1 MALSSVN
8 RVDFGNY
15 LGCTCWSQKARNFR
29 EGAGMKFEKPFLFL
43 SALIASFVIAS
54 GVTTVSKPNNYSE
67 SYPVVVCPPTLNG
80 LTSQISIS
88 SRKTQYQRLENRSS
102 KTVPFK
108 ELRFPVT
115 KDSLVIS
122 AEGTTPLIW
131 QSRTGSWAGGTLCSG
146 PNAAAWFV
154 GGTANV
160 TSRGRLIL
168 INSGLSDSIVDVQSY
183 TENAKQPIKS
193 VNLKSKSYIQLSLD
207 SLAPGD
213 KSLAVQVI
221 PRSGRV
227 NAFMIDEQGAGL
239 KALGGDFVNS
249 YPTASKEVVIPAI
262 PNQLPKAGQK
272 ASASHT
278 LRILTPGDVNT
289 TFTLEVLSADGKF
302 IPVGMSSRSIE
313 AGVVS
318 EFSFEPKISASAF
331 AVRVTSAEPIVASV
345 SSSVTISRHK
355 DFVWS
360 TATPPLTPMSIAVTG
375 LSPLIA
381 FAGESISV
389 KVQAKLVNGKTVSA
403 SVAGSDIATWRAP
416 ANARSITI
424 LSSSKGVFA
433 GALIASTNGYGFIP
447 IVNGSALTRV
457 EVPNSNIRVLNP

>member
-1 MALSSVN
+1 
-8 RVDFGNY
+8 
-15 LGCTCWSQKARNFR
+15 
-29 EGAGMKFEKPFLFL
+29 MKFEKPFLFL
-43 SALIASFVIAS
+43 SALIASFMIAS
-54 GVTTVSKPNNYSE
+54 GVSTVSKPSNYSE

-80 LTSQISIS
+80 LSSQISIS

-108 ELRFPVT
+108 ALRFPVS
-115 KDSLVIS
+115 KDSLVIT

-131 QSRTGSWAGGTLCSG
+131 QSRAGSWAGGTLCSG
-146 PNAAAWFV
+146 PNASAWFV

-160 TSRGRLIL
+160 TSRGRLML
-168 INSGLSDSIVDVQSY
+168 VNSGLSDAIVDIQSY
-183 TENAKQPIKS
+183 TENAKQPVKS
-193 VNLKSKSYIQLSLD
+193 VNLKSKSFMQISLD

-213 KSLAVQVI
+213 KALAVQVV

-249 YPTASKEVVIPAI
+249 YPNASKEIVIPAI
-262 PNQLPKAGQK
+262 PNQPPKKGQK
-272 ASASHT
+272 SSASHT

-289 TFTLEVLSADGKF
+289 TFTLEVLSADGSF
-302 IPVGMSSRSIE
+302 VPVGMSSRSID

-318 EFSFEPKISASAF
+318 EFSLEPKISANAF
-331 AVRVTSAEPIVASV
+331 AVRITSAEPIVASV
-345 SSSVTISRHK
+345 SSSVVISGKK

-360 TATPPLTPMSIAVTG
+360 TATPPLAPMSIAVTG

-381 FAGESISV
+381 FAGDSISV
-389 KVQAKLVNGKTVSA
+389 KVQAKLINGKTVSK
-403 SVAGSDIATWRAP
+403 VIRGSDSATWRVP
-416 ANARSITI
+416 ENSRSITI
-424 LSSSKGVFA
+424 ISSSKGVFA
-433 GALIASTNGYGFIP
+433 GALIASSNGYGFIP
-447 IVNGSALTRV
+447 IQNGSALTRV

>member
-1 MALSSVN
+1 
-8 RVDFGNY
+8 
-15 LGCTCWSQKARNFR
+15 
-29 EGAGMKFEKPFLFL
+29 
-43 SALIASFVIAS
+43 
-54 GVTTVSKPNNYSE
+54 
-67 SYPVVVCPPTLNG
+67 VVCPPTLNG

-389 KVQAKLVNGKTVSA
+389 KVEAKLVNGKTVSE
-403 SVAGSDIATWRAP
+403 SVVGSDIATWRAP

-424 LSSSKGVFA
+424 VSSSKGVFA

>member
-1 MALSSVN
+1 
-8 RVDFGNY
+8 
-15 LGCTCWSQKARNFR
+15 
-29 EGAGMKFEKPFLFL
+29 MKFEKPFLFL

-227 NAFMIDEQGAGL
+227 NAFMIGGQGAGL

>member
-1 MALSSVN
+1 
-8 RVDFGNY
+8 
-15 LGCTCWSQKARNFR
+15 
-29 EGAGMKFEKPFLFL
+29 MKFEKPFLFL
-43 SALIASFVIAS
+43 SALIASFMIAS
-54 GVTTVSKPNNYSE
+54 GVSTVSKPSNYSE

-80 LTSQISIS
+80 LSSQISIS

-108 ELRFPVT
+108 ALRFPVS
-115 KDSLVIS
+115 KDSLVIT

-131 QSRTGSWAGGTLCSG
+131 QSRAGSWAGGTLCSG
-146 PNAAAWFV
+146 PNASAWFV

-160 TSRGRLIL
+160 TSRGRLML
-168 INSGLSDSIVDVQSY
+168 VNSGLSDAIVDIQSY

-193 VNLKSKSYIQLSLD
+193 VNLKSKSFMQISLD

-213 KSLAVQVI
+213 KALAVQVV

-249 YPTASKEVVIPAI
+249 YPNASKEIVIPAI
-262 PNQLPKAGQK
+262 PNQPPKKGQK
-272 ASASHT
+272 SSASHT

-289 TFTLEVLSADGKF
+289 TFTLEVLSADGSF
-302 IPVGMSSRSIE
+302 VPVGMSSRSID

-318 EFSFEPKISASAF
+318 EFSLEPKISANAF
-331 AVRVTSAEPIVASV
+331 AVRITSAEPIVASV
-345 SSSVTISRHK
+345 ASTVVISGKK

-360 TATPPLTPMSIAVTG
+360 TATPPLAPMSIAVTG

-381 FAGESISV
+381 FAGDSISV
-389 KVQAKLVNGKTVSA
+389 KVQAKLINGKTVSK
-403 SVAGSDIATWRAP
+403 VIKGSDSATWRVP
-416 ANARSITI
+416 ENSRSITI
-424 LSSSKGVFA
+424 ISSSKGVFA
-433 GALIASTNGYGFIP
+433 GALIASSNGYGFIP
-447 IVNGSALTRV
+447 IQNGSALTRV

>member
-1 MALSSVN
+1 
-8 RVDFGNY
+8 
-15 LGCTCWSQKARNFR
+15 
-29 EGAGMKFEKPFLFL
+29 MKFEKPFLFL
-43 SALIASFVIAS
+43 SALIASFMIAS
-54 GVTTVSKPNNYSE
+54 GVSTVSKPSNYSE

-80 LTSQISIS
+80 LSSQISIS

-108 ELRFPVT
+108 ALRFPVS
-115 KDSLVIS
+115 KDSLVIT

-131 QSRTGSWAGGTLCSG
+131 QSRAGSWAGGTLCSG
-146 PNAAAWFV
+146 PNASAWFV

-160 TSRGRLIL
+160 TSRGRLML
-168 INSGLSDSIVDVQSY
+168 VNSGLSDAIVDIQSY
-183 TENAKQPIKS
+183 TENAKQPVKS
-193 VNLKSKSYIQLSLD
+193 VNLKSKNYMQISLD

-213 KSLAVQVI
+213 KALAVQVV

-249 YPTASKEVVIPAI
+249 YPNASKEIVIPAI
-262 PNQLPKAGQK
+262 PNQPPKKGQK
-272 ASASHT
+272 SSASHT

-289 TFTLEVLSADGKF
+289 TFTLEVLSADGSF
-302 IPVGMSSRSIE
+302 VPVGMSSRSID

-318 EFSFEPKISASAF
+318 EFSLEPKISANAF
-331 AVRVTSAEPIVASV
+331 AVRITSAEPIVASV
-345 SSSVTISRHK
+345 SSSVVISGKK

-360 TATPPLTPMSIAVTG
+360 TATPPLAPMSIAVTG

-381 FAGESISV
+381 FAGDSISV
-389 KVQAKLVNGKTVSA
+389 KVQAKLINGKAVSK
-403 SVAGSDIATWRAP
+403 VIKGSDSATWRVP
-416 ANARSITI
+416 ENSRSITI
-424 LSSSKGVFA
+424 ISSSKGVFA
-433 GALIASTNGYGFIP
+433 GALIASSNGYGFIP
-447 IVNGSALTRV
+447 IQNGSALTRV

>member
-1 MALSSVN
+1 
-8 RVDFGNY
+8 
-15 LGCTCWSQKARNFR
+15 
-29 EGAGMKFEKPFLFL
+29 MKFEKPFLFL
-43 SALIASFVIAS
+43 SALIASFMIAS
-54 GVTTVSKPNNYSE
+54 GVSTVSKPSNYSE

-80 LTSQISIS
+80 LSSQISIS

-108 ELRFPVT
+108 ALRFPVS
-115 KDSLVIS
+115 KDSLVIT

-131 QSRTGSWAGGTLCSG
+131 QSRAGSWAGGTLCSG
-146 PNAAAWFV
+146 PNASAWFV

-160 TSRGRLIL
+160 TSRGRLML
-168 INSGLSDSIVDVQSY
+168 VNSGLSDAIVDIQSY
-183 TENAKQPIKS
+183 TENAKQPVKS
-193 VNLKSKSYIQLSLD
+193 VNLKSKNYMQISLD

-213 KSLAVQVI
+213 KALAVQVV

-249 YPTASKEVVIPAI
+249 YPNASKEIVIPAI
-262 PNQLPKAGQK
+262 PNQPPKKGQK

-278 LRILTPGDVNT
+278 LRILTPSDVNT
-289 TFTLEVLSADGKF
+289 TFTLEVLSADGSF
-302 IPVGMSSRSIE
+302 VPVGMSSRSID

-318 EFSFEPKISASAF
+318 EFSLEPKISANAF
-331 AVRVTSAEPIVASV
+331 AVRITSAEPIVASV
-345 SSSVTISRHK
+345 SSSVVISGKK

-360 TATPPLTPMSIAVTG
+360 TATPPLAPMSIAVTG

-381 FAGESISV
+381 FAGDSISV
-389 KVQAKLVNGKTVSA
+389 KVQAKLINGKTVSK
-403 SVAGSDIATWRAP
+403 VIRGSDSATWRVP
-416 ANARSITI
+416 ENSRSITI
-424 LSSSKGVFA
+424 ISSSKGVFA
-433 GALIASTNGYGFIP
+433 GALIASSNGYGFIP
-447 IVNGSALTRV
+447 IQNGSALTRV

>member
-1 MALSSVN
+1 
-8 RVDFGNY
+8 
-15 LGCTCWSQKARNFR
+15 
-29 EGAGMKFEKPFLFL
+29 MKFEKPFLFL
-43 SALIASFVIAS
+43 SALIASFMIAS
-54 GVTTVSKPNNYSE
+54 GVTTVSKPSNYSE

-80 LTSQISIS
+80 LSSQISIS

-102 KTVPFK
+102 KTLPFK
-108 ELRFPVT
+108 ALRFPVS
-115 KDSLVIS
+115 KDSLVIT

-131 QSRTGSWAGGTLCSG
+131 QSRAGSWAGGTLCSG
-146 PNAAAWFV
+146 PNASAWFV

-160 TSRGRLIL
+160 TSRGRLML
-168 INSGLSDSIVDVQSY
+168 VNSGLSDAIVDIQSY
-183 TENAKQPIKS
+183 TENAKQPVKS
-193 VNLKSKSYIQLSLD
+193 VNLKSKNYMQISLD

-213 KSLAVQVI
+213 RALAVQVV

-249 YPTASKEVVIPAI
+249 YPNASKVIVIPAI
-262 PNQLPKAGQK
+262 PNQPPKKGQK
-272 ASASHT
+272 SSASHT

-289 TFTLEVLSADGKF
+289 TFTLEVLSADGSF
-302 IPVGMSSRSIE
+302 VPVGMSSRSID

-318 EFSFEPKISASAF
+318 EFSLDPKISANAF
-331 AVRVTSAEPIVASV
+331 AVRITSAEPIVASV
-345 SSSVTISRHK
+345 SSSVIISGKK

-381 FAGESISV
+381 FAGDSISV
-389 KVQAKLVNGKTVSA
+389 KVQAKLINGKTVSK
-403 SVAGSDIATWRAP
+403 VIKGSDIATWRVP
-416 ANARSITI
+416 ENSRSITI
-424 LSSSKGVFA
+424 ISSSKGVFA
-433 GALIASTNGYGFIP
+433 GALIASSNGYGFIP
-447 IVNGSALTRV
+447 IQNGSALTRV

>member
-1 MALSSVN
+1 
-8 RVDFGNY
+8 
-15 LGCTCWSQKARNFR
+15 
-29 EGAGMKFEKPFLFL
+29 MKFEKPFLFL
-43 SALIASFVIAS
+43 SALIASFMIAS
-54 GVTTVSKPNNYSE
+54 GVTTVSKPSNYSE

-80 LTSQISIS
+80 LSSQISIS

-102 KTVPFK
+102 KTVPFNA
-108 ELRFPVT
+108 LRFPVS
-115 KDSLVIS
+115 KDSLVIT

-131 QSRTGSWAGGTLCSG
+131 QSRAGSWAGGTLCSG
-146 PNAAAWFV
+146 PNASAWFV

-168 INSGLSDSIVDVQSY
+168 VNSGLSDAIVDIQSY
-183 TENAKQPIKS
+183 TENAKQPVKS
-193 VNLKSKSYIQLSLD
+193 VNLKSKNFMQISLD

-213 KSLAVQVI
+213 KALAVQVV

-249 YPTASKEVVIPAI
+249 YPNASKEIVIPAI
-262 PNQLPKAGQK
+262 PNQPPKRGQK

-289 TFTLEVLSADGKF
+289 TFTLEVLSADGSF
-302 IPVGMSSRSIE
+302 VPVGLSSRSID

-318 EFSFEPKISASAF
+318 EFSLEPKISANAF
-331 AVRVTSAEPIVASV
+331 AVRITSAEPIVASV
-345 SSSVTISRHK
+345 SSSVIISGKK

-360 TATPPLTPMSIAVTG
+360 TATPPLAPMSIAVTG

-381 FAGESISV
+381 FAGDSISV
-389 KVQAKLVNGKTVSA
+389 KVQAKLINGKTVSKEIK
-403 SVAGSDIATWRAP
+403 GSDIATWRVP
-416 ANARSITI
+416 ENSRSITI
-424 LSSSKGVFA
+424 ISSSKGVFA
-433 GALIASTNGYGFIP
+433 GALIASSNGYGFIP
-447 IVNGSALTRV
+447 IQNGSALTRV

>member
-1 MALSSVN
+1 
-8 RVDFGNY
+8 
-15 LGCTCWSQKARNFR
+15 
-29 EGAGMKFEKPFLFL
+29 MKFEKPFLFL

-213 KSLAVQVI
+213 KSLAVQVT

>member
-1 MALSSVN
+1 
-8 RVDFGNY
+8 
-15 LGCTCWSQKARNFR
+15 
-29 EGAGMKFEKPFLFL
+29 MKFKKPFLFL
-43 SALIASFVIAS
+43 AALVASFLVASAL
-54 GVTTVSKPNNYSE
+54 TTVSKPNNYSE

-88 SRKTQYQRLENRSS
+88 SRKTQYQRLENRSR

-108 ELRFPVT
+108 ALRFPVS

-122 AEGTTPLIW
+122 AQGTTPLIW

-146 PNAAAWFV
+146 PSAAAWFV

-168 INSGLSDSIVDVQSY
+168 INSGLSDAIVDIQSY

-193 VNLKSKSYIQLSLD
+193 VNLKSKNYMQLSLD

-213 KSLAVQVI
+213 KALAVQVI

-249 YPTASKEVVIPAI
+249 YSNASKELVIPAI
-262 PNQLPKAGQK
+262 PNQLPKKGEK
-272 ASASHT
+272 ASGAHT

-302 IPVGMSSRSIE
+302 IPVGMSSRSID

-331 AVRVTSAEPIVASV
+331 AVRITSPEPIVASV

-360 TATPPLTPMSIAVTG
+360 TATPPLTPMSVAVTG

-381 FAGESISV
+381 FAGESIAV
-389 KVQAKLVNGKTVSA
+389 KVQANLVNGKTVSA
-403 SVAGSDIATWRAP
+403 SVKGSDIATWRVP
-416 ANARSITI
+416 ANARSVTI
-424 LSSSKGVFA
+424 VSSSKGVFA

>member
-1 MALSSVN
+1 
-8 RVDFGNY
+8 
-15 LGCTCWSQKARNFR
+15 
-29 EGAGMKFEKPFLFL
+29 MKFEKPFLFL
-43 SALIASFVIAS
+43 SALIASFMIAS
-54 GVTTVSKPNNYSE
+54 GVSTVSKPSNYSE

-80 LTSQISIS
+80 LSSQISIS

-108 ELRFPVT
+108 ALRFPVS
-115 KDSLVIS
+115 KDSLVIT

-131 QSRTGSWAGGTLCSG
+131 QSRAGSWAGGTLCSG
-146 PNAAAWFV
+146 PNASAWFV

-160 TSRGRLIL
+160 TSRGRLML
-168 INSGLSDSIVDVQSY
+168 VNSGLSDAIVDIQSY

-193 VNLKSKSYIQLSLD
+193 VNLKSKNFMQISLD

-213 KSLAVQVI
+213 RALAVQVV

-249 YPTASKEVVIPAI
+249 YPNASKEIVIPAI
-262 PNQLPKAGQK
+262 PNQPPKRGQK

-289 TFTLEVLSADGKF
+289 TFTLEVLSADGSF
-302 IPVGMSSRSIE
+302 VPVGMSSRSID

-318 EFSFEPKISASAF
+318 EFSLEPKISANAF
-331 AVRVTSAEPIVASV
+331 AVRITSSEPIVASV
-345 SSSVTISRHK
+345 SSSIVISGKK

-360 TATPPLTPMSIAVTG
+360 TATPPLAPMSIAVTG

-381 FAGESISV
+381 FAGDSISV
-389 KVQAKLVNGKTVSA
+389 KVQAKLINGKTVSK
-403 SVAGSDIATWRAP
+403 VIKGSDIATWRVP
-416 ANARSITI
+416 ENSRSITI
-424 LSSSKGVFA
+424 ISSSKGVFA
-433 GALIASTNGYGFIP
+433 GALIASSNGYGFIP
-447 IVNGSALTRV
+447 IQNGSALTRV

>member
-1 MALSSVN
+1 
-8 RVDFGNY
+8 
-15 LGCTCWSQKARNFR
+15 
-29 EGAGMKFEKPFLFL
+29 MKFKKPLLYVAALVASF
-43 SALIASFVIAS
+43 LIASGLTS
-54 GVTTVSKPNNYSE
+54 VSKPSNYSE
-67 SYPVVVCPPTLNG
+67 SYPAVVCPPTLNG

-102 KTVPFK
+102 KTLPFNA
-108 ELRFPVT
+108 LRFPVS

-122 AEGTTPLIW
+122 AQGTTPLIW

-146 PNAAAWFV
+146 PSAAAWFV

-160 TSRGRLIL
+160 TTRGRLML
-168 INSGLSDSIVDVQSY
+168 INSGLSDAIVDIQSY

-193 VNLKSKSYIQLSLD
+193 VNLKSKSYMQLSID

-213 KSLAVQVI
+213 KALAVQVI

-249 YPTASKEVVIPAI
+249 YPMASKEVVIPAI
-262 PNQLPKAGQK
+262 PNQLPKKGQK

-278 LRILTPGDVNT
+278 LRILTPGEVNT
-289 TFTLEVLSADGKF
+289 TFTLEVLSADGSF
-302 IPVGMSSRSIE
+302 VPVGMSSRSID

-318 EFSFEPKISASAF
+318 EFSLEPKISASAF
-331 AVRVTSAEPIVASV
+331 AVRITSAEPVVASV
-345 SSSVTISRHK
+345 SSSVTISGHK

-381 FAGESISV
+381 FAGDSISV
-389 KVQAKLVNGKTVSA
+389 KVQAKLINGKTVSK
-403 SVAGSDIATWRAP
+403 VIKGSDIATWRVP
-416 ANARSITI
+416 ENSRSITI
-424 LSSSKGVFA
+424 VSSSKGVFA
-433 GALIASTNGYGFIP
+433 GALIASSNGYGFIP
-447 IVNGSALTRV
+447 IQNGSALTRV

>member
-1 MALSSVN
+1 
-8 RVDFGNY
+8 
-15 LGCTCWSQKARNFR
+15 
-29 EGAGMKFEKPFLFL
+29 MKFEKPFLFL
-43 SALIASFVIAS
+43 SALIASFMIAS
-54 GVTTVSKPNNYSE
+54 GVTTVSKPSNYSE

-80 LTSQISIS
+80 LSSQISIS

-102 KTVPFK
+102 KTLPFK
-108 ELRFPVT
+108 ALRFPVS
-115 KDSLVIS
+115 KDSLVIT

-131 QSRTGSWAGGTLCSG
+131 QSRAGSWAGGTLCSG
-146 PNAAAWFV
+146 PNASAWFV

-160 TSRGRLIL
+160 TSRGRLML
-168 INSGLSDSIVDVQSY
+168 VNSGLSDAIVDIQSY
-183 TENAKQPIKS
+183 TENAKQPVKS
-193 VNLKSKSYIQLSLD
+193 VNLKSKNYMQISLD

-213 KSLAVQVI
+213 RALAVQVV

-249 YPTASKEVVIPAI
+249 YPVASKVVVIPAI
-262 PNQLPKAGQK
+262 PNQPPKKGQK
-272 ASASHT
+272 SSASHT

-289 TFTLEVLSADGKF
+289 TFTLEVLSADGSF
-302 IPVGMSSRSIE
+302 VPVGMSSRSID

-318 EFSFEPKISASAF
+318 EFSLDPKISANAF
-331 AVRVTSAEPIVASV
+331 AVRITSAEPIVASV
-345 SSSVTISRHK
+345 SSSVIISGKK

-381 FAGESISV
+381 FAGDSISV
-389 KVQAKLVNGKTVSA
+389 KVQAKLINGKTVSK
-403 SVAGSDIATWRAP
+403 VIKGSDIATWRVP
-416 ANARSITI
+416 ENSRSITI
-424 LSSSKGVFA
+424 ISSSKGVFA
-433 GALIASTNGYGFIP
+433 GALIASSNGYGFIP
-447 IVNGSALTRV
+447 IQNGSALTRV

>member
-1 MALSSVN
+1 
-8 RVDFGNY
+8 
-15 LGCTCWSQKARNFR
+15 
-29 EGAGMKFEKPFLFL
+29 MKFKKPFLFL
-43 SALIASFVIAS
+43 AALVASFLVAS
-54 GVTTVSKPNNYSE
+54 TLTTVSKPNNYSE
-67 SYPVVVCPPTLNG
+67 SYPAVVCPPTLNG

-88 SRKTQYQRLENRSS
+88 SRKTQYQRLEIRSS

-108 ELRFPVT
+108 ELRFPVS
-115 KDSLVIS
+115 KDSVVIS
-122 AEGTTPLIW
+122 AQGTTPLIW

-146 PNAAAWFV
+146 PSAAAWFV

-168 INSGLSDSIVDVQSY
+168 INSGLSDAIVDIQSY

-193 VNLKSKSYIQLSLD
+193 VNLKSKNYMQLSLD

-213 KSLAVQVI
+213 KALAVQVI

-249 YPTASKEVVIPAI
+249 YSNASKELVIPAI
-262 PNQLPKAGQK
+262 PNQLPKKGEK
-272 ASASHT
+272 ASGAHT

-302 IPVGMSSRSIE
+302 IPVGMSSRSID

-331 AVRVTSAEPIVASV
+331 AVRITSPEPIVASV

-360 TATPPLTPMSIAVTG
+360 TATPPLTPMSVAVTG

-381 FAGESISV
+381 FAGESIAV

-403 SVAGSDIATWRAP
+403 SVKGSDIATWRVP

-424 LSSSKGVFA
+424 VSSSKGVFA

>member
-1 MALSSVN
+1 
-8 RVDFGNY
+8 
-15 LGCTCWSQKARNFR
+15 
-29 EGAGMKFEKPFLFL
+29 MKFEKPFLFL
-43 SALIASFVIAS
+43 SALIASFMIAS
-54 GVTTVSKPNNYSE
+54 GVSTVSKPSNYSE

-80 LTSQISIS
+80 LSSQISIS

-108 ELRFPVT
+108 ALRFPVS
-115 KDSLVIS
+115 KDSLVIT

-131 QSRTGSWAGGTLCSG
+131 QSRAGSWAGGTLCSG
-146 PNAAAWFV
+146 PNASAWFV

-160 TSRGRLIL
+160 TSRGRLML
-168 INSGLSDSIVDVQSY
+168 VNSGLSDAIVDIQSY
-183 TENAKQPIKS
+183 TENAKQPVKS
-193 VNLKSKSYIQLSLD
+193 VNLKSKNYMQISLD

-213 KSLAVQVI
+213 KALAVQVV

-249 YPTASKEVVIPAI
+249 YPNASKEIVIPAI
-262 PNQLPKAGQK
+262 PNQPPKRGQK

-289 TFTLEVLSADGKF
+289 TFTLEVLSADGSF
-302 IPVGMSSRSIE
+302 VPVGMSSRSID

-318 EFSFEPKISASAF
+318 EFSLEPKISANAF
-331 AVRVTSAEPIVASV
+331 AVRITSAEPIVASV
-345 SSSVTISRHK
+345 ASSIVISGKK

-360 TATPPLTPMSIAVTG
+360 TATPPLAPMSIAVTG

-381 FAGESISV
+381 FAGDSISA
-389 KVQAKLVNGKTVSA
+389 KVQAKLINGKTVSK
-403 SVAGSDIATWRAP
+403 VIKGSDSATWRVP
-416 ANARSITI
+416 ENSRSITI
-424 LSSSKGVFA
+424 ISSSKGVFA
-433 GALIASTNGYGFIP
+433 GALIASSNGYGFIP
-447 IVNGSALTRV
+447 IQNGSALTRV

>member
-1 MALSSVN
+1 
-8 RVDFGNY
+8 
-15 LGCTCWSQKARNFR
+15 
-29 EGAGMKFEKPFLFL
+29 MKFEKPFLFL
-43 SALIASFVIAS
+43 SALIASFMIAS
-54 GVTTVSKPNNYSE
+54 GVSTVSKPSNYSE

-80 LTSQISIS
+80 LSSQISIS

-108 ELRFPVT
+108 ALRFPVS
-115 KDSLVIS
+115 KDSLVIT

-131 QSRTGSWAGGTLCSG
+131 QSRAGSWAGGTLCSG
-146 PNAAAWFV
+146 PNASAWFV

-160 TSRGRLIL
+160 TSRGRLML
-168 INSGLSDSIVDVQSY
+168 VNSGLSDAIVDIQSY

-193 VNLKSKSYIQLSLD
+193 VNLKSKSFMQISLD

-213 KSLAVQVI
+213 KALAVQVV

-249 YPTASKEVVIPAI
+249 YPNASKEIVIPAI
-262 PNQLPKAGQK
+262 PNQPPRKGQK
-272 ASASHT
+272 SSASHT

-289 TFTLEVLSADGKF
+289 TFTLEVLSADGSF
-302 IPVGMSSRSIE
+302 VPVGMSSRSID

-318 EFSFEPKISASAF
+318 EFSLEPKISANAF
-331 AVRVTSAEPIVASV
+331 AVRITSAEPIVASV
-345 SSSVTISRHK
+345 ASSVVISGKK

-360 TATPPLTPMSIAVTG
+360 TATPPLAPMSIAVTG

-381 FAGESISV
+381 FAGDSISV
-389 KVQAKLVNGKTVSA
+389 KVQAKLINGKTVSK
-403 SVAGSDIATWRAP
+403 VIKGSDSATWRVP
-416 ANARSITI
+416 ENSRSITI
-424 LSSSKGVFA
+424 ISSSKGVFA
-433 GALIASTNGYGFIP
+433 GALIASSNGYGFIP
-447 IVNGSALTRV
+447 IQNGSALTRV

>member
-1 MALSSVN
+1 
-8 RVDFGNY
+8 
-15 LGCTCWSQKARNFR
+15 
-29 EGAGMKFEKPFLFL
+29 MKFKKPFLFL
-43 SALIASFVIAS
+43 AALVASFLVASAL
-54 GVTTVSKPNNYSE
+54 TTVSNPNNYSE
-67 SYPVVVCPPTLNG
+67 SYPAVVCPPTLNG

-102 KTVPFK
+102 KTVPFNA
-108 ELRFPVT
+108 LRFPVS

-122 AEGTTPLIW
+122 AQGTTPLIW

-213 KSLAVQVI
+213 KSLAVQVT

-318 EFSFEPKISASAF
+318 EFSFEPRISASAF

-360 TATPPLTPMSIAVTG
+360 TATPPLTPMTIAVTG

-403 SVAGSDIATWRAP
+403 SVKGSDIATWRVP

-424 LSSSKGVFA
+424 VSSSKGVFA

>member
-1 MALSSVN
+1 
-8 RVDFGNY
+8 
-15 LGCTCWSQKARNFR
+15 
-29 EGAGMKFEKPFLFL
+29 MKFKKPLLYVAALVASF
-43 SALIASFVIAS
+43 LIASGLTS
-54 GVTTVSKPNNYSE
+54 VSKPSNYSE
-67 SYPVVVCPPTLNG
+67 SYPAVVCPPTLNG

-102 KTVPFK
+102 KTLPFNA
-108 ELRFPVT
+108 LRFPVS

-122 AEGTTPLIW
+122 AQGTTPLIW

-146 PNAAAWFV
+146 PSAAAWFV

-160 TSRGRLIL
+160 TTRGRLML
-168 INSGLSDSIVDVQSY
+168 INSGLSDAIVDIQSY

-193 VNLKSKSYIQLSLD
+193 VNLESKSYMQLSID

-213 KSLAVQVI
+213 KALAVQVT

-249 YPTASKEVVIPAI
+249 YPMASKEVVIPAI
-262 PNQLPKAGQK
+262 PNQLPKKGQK

-278 LRILTPGDVNT
+278 LRILTPGEVNT
-289 TFTLEVLSADGKF
+289 TFTLEVLSADGSF
-302 IPVGMSSRSIE
+302 VPVGMSSRSID

-318 EFSFEPKISASAF
+318 EFSLEPKISASAF
-331 AVRVTSAEPIVASV
+331 AVRITSAEPVVASV
-345 SSSVTISRHK
+345 SSSVTISGHK

-381 FAGESISV
+381 FAGDSISV
-389 KVQAKLVNGKTVSA
+389 KVQAKLINGKTVSK
-403 SVAGSDIATWRAP
+403 VIKGSDIATWRVP
-416 ANARSITI
+416 ENSRSITI
-424 LSSSKGVFA
+424 VSSSKGVFA
-433 GALIASTNGYGFIP
+433 GALIASSNGYGFIP
-447 IVNGSALTRV
+447 IQNGSALTRV

>member
-1 MALSSVN
+1 
-8 RVDFGNY
+8 
-15 LGCTCWSQKARNFR
+15 
-29 EGAGMKFEKPFLFL
+29 MKFKKPLLFVAALVASFLF
-43 SALIASFVIAS
+43 AS
-54 GVTTVSKPNNYSE
+54 GLTSVSKPSNYSE
-67 SYPVVVCPPTLNG
+67 SYPAVVCPPTLNG

-102 KTVPFK
+102 KTLPFNA
-108 ELRFPVT
+108 LRFPVS

-122 AEGTTPLIW
+122 AQGTTPLIW

-146 PNAAAWFV
+146 PSAAAWFV

-160 TSRGRLIL
+160 TTRGRLML
-168 INSGLSDSIVDVQSY
+168 INSGLSDAIVDIQSY

-193 VNLKSKSYIQLSLD
+193 VNLKSKSYMQLSID

-213 KSLAVQVI
+213 KALAVQVT

-249 YPTASKEVVIPAI
+249 YPMASKEVVIPAI
-262 PNQLPKAGQK
+262 PNQLPKKGQK

-278 LRILTPGDVNT
+278 LRILTPGEVDT
-289 TFTLEVLSADGKF
+289 TFTLEVLSADGSF
-302 IPVGMSSRSIE
+302 VPVGMSSRSID

-318 EFSFEPKISASAF
+318 EFSLEPKISASAF
-331 AVRVTSAEPIVASV
+331 AVRITSAEPVVASV
-345 SSSVTISRHK
+345 SSSVTISGHK

-381 FAGESISV
+381 FAGDSISV
-389 KVQAKLVNGKTVSA
+389 KVQAKLINGKTVSK
-403 SVAGSDIATWRAP
+403 VIKGSDIATWRVP
-416 ANARSITI
+416 ENSRSITI
-424 LSSSKGVFA
+424 VSSSKGVFA
-433 GALIASTNGYGFIP
+433 GALIASSNGYGFIP
-447 IVNGSALTRV
+447 IQNGSALTRV

>member
-1 MALSSVN
+1 
-8 RVDFGNY
+8 
-15 LGCTCWSQKARNFR
+15 
-29 EGAGMKFEKPFLFL
+29 MKFKVPLLYLAAFIASF
-43 SALIASFVIAS
+43 LIASGLS
-54 GVTTVSKPNNYSE
+54 TVSKPNNFSE
-67 SYPVVVCPPTLNG
+67 SYPAVVCPPTLNG

-102 KTVPFK
+102 KTLPFNT
-108 ELRFPVT
+108 LRFPVS
-115 KDSLVIS
+115 KDSLVIT

-131 QSRTGSWAGGTLCSG
+131 QSRAGSWAGGTLCSG
-146 PNAAAWFV
+146 PSAAAWFV

-160 TSRGRLIL
+160 TTRGRLIL
-168 INSGLSDSIVDVQSY
+168 INSGLSDAIVDIQSY

-193 VNLKSKSYIQLSLD
+193 VNLKSKSYMQISID

-213 KSLAVQVI
+213 KALAVQVI

-239 KALGGDFVNS
+239 KALGGDFVNA
-249 YPTASKEVVIPAI
+249 YPVASKKILIPAI
-262 PNQLPKAGQK
+262 PNQLPKKGQL
-272 ASASHT
+272 ASTTHT

-289 TFTLEVLSADGKF
+289 TFTLEVLSADGSF
-302 IPVGMSSRSIE
+302 VPVGMSSRSID

-331 AVRVTSAEPIVASV
+331 AVRITAAEPIVASIA
-345 SSSVTISRHK
+345 SSVTISGHK

-375 LSPLIA
+375 LSPLIS
-381 FAGESISV
+381 FAGDSILV
-389 KVQAKLVNGKTVSA
+389 KVQAKLVNGKTIGKTIK
-403 SVAGSDIATWRAP
+403 GSDIATWRVP
-416 ANARSITI
+416 ANSRSITI
-424 LSSSKGVFA
+424 ISTSEAVYA
-433 GALIASTNGYGFIP
+433 GALIASSNGYGFIP
-447 IVNGSALTRV
+447 IQNGSALTRV